1 MRFSSSSCSTAARSS
16 AFAQP
21 SADTWTALT
30 GLLGSRGTRRTADHT
45 GGGVAGGV
53 PRDDLDRLGRR
64 GREVELEAPVLPD
77 GDHAL
82 ARDDV
87 RRSPG
92 EPVQHEGRAHLP
104 PEDVAGKLQRRRGAV
119 DRDEPGGAGGGPWQG
134 ASDESLDP
142 VLAVG
147 KGPRC
152 EQRAPAGDAAPGR

>member
-30 GLLGSRGTRRTADHT
+30 GLARQPRHEEDGDHT

-64 GREVELEAPVLPD
+64 GREVELEAPVLPN

-87 RRSPG
+87 RCSSG

-119 DRDEPGGAGGGPWQG
+119 DA
-134 ASDESLDP
+134 
-142 VLAVG
+142 
-147 KGPRC
+147 
-152 EQRAPAGDAAPGR
+152 